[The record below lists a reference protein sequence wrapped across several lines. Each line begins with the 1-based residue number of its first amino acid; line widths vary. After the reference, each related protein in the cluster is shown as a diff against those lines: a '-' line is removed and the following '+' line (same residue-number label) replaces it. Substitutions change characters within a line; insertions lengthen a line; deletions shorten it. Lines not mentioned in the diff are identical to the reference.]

1 MNFVGK
7 ILTVLICV
15 LCVVFATMAVMVYAT
30 HTNWRQVVMGDPGG
44 FPKGLNQQLEEL
56 KVEKANVEAQL
67 LAASTSLKEEQV
79 MRRDRLTQLET
90 TIDELRLL
98 RSQYETQIQNLKT
111 SEGQAVVTMKSTQ
124 ETLAKLRDEVETLR
138 RDIREAQQ
146 DRDEN
151 FAESVRLADLLQQAD
166 VKAKRLEGEKIALG
180 VDVTRQ
186 RDLLRVHDVNPD
198 QDPAGMLPR
207 VNGLVMAVA
216 GSGVVEVSI
225 GEDDGL
231 KKGHQLQV
239 YRTGGGENRYL
250 GRLEVMETAADRA
263 VCRVMPKFRT
273 GAIQVGDRVTS
284 KFD

>member
-1 MNFVGK
+1 
-7 ILTVLICV
+7 
-15 LCVVFATMAVMVYAT
+15 
-30 HTNWRQVVMGDPGG
+30 
-44 FPKGLNQQLEEL
+44 
-56 KVEKANVEAQL
+56 
-67 LAASTSLKEEQV
+67 